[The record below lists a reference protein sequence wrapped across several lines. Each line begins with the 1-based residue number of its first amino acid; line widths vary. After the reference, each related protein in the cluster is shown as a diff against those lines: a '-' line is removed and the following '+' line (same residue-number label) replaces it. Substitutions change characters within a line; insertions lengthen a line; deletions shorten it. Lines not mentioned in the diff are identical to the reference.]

1 MKLSDTSKGII
12 FLISST
18 FFFALM
24 AVFVRLAGDIHFV
37 QKAFFRNAVAFFI
50 ALAGILREV
59 KKEGKAC
66 VAIPKGAMLFLFLR
80 AIAGSVGVFGN
91 FYAIDRIVLADAAIL
106 NKMAPFF
113 TILFCYFI
121 LKEKIKLVP
130 LIYISVAFAGA
141 IFVIKPSFDFSKM
154 LPTLAAFAGGVGAG
168 LAYTSVRKLSYLK
181 CNGKVIILFFSCF
194 SMLLSVPYMIVS
206 FNPMTLH
213 QTLMLCCAG
222 ACAAGGQF
230 SVTAAYYHAP
240 ASKISIYD
248 YSQIIFSTIFGFFF
262 FGQLPDA
269 LSLVGYLIIISMAIA
284 NFAYNK
290 KSMQHSPENQ

>member
-12 FLISST
+12 FLIIST

-24 AVFVRLAGDIHFV
+24 AVFVRLAGDIHFI
-37 QKAFFRNAVAFFI
+37 QKAFFRNAVAFVI
-50 ALAGILREV
+50 ALVGILREV
-59 KKEGKAC
+59 RKEGKAS
-66 VAIPKGAMLFLFLR
+66 VAIPKGALLFLFLR
-80 AIAGSVGVFGN
+80 AISGSVGVFGN
-91 FYAIDRIVLADAAIL
+91 FYAIDHILLADATIL
-106 NKMAPFF
+106 LKMAPFF
-113 TILFCYFI
+113 TIIFCYFM
-121 LKEKIKLVP
+121 LKEKINLVS
-130 LIYISVAFAGA
+130 LIFISVAFLGA
-141 IFVIKPSFDFSKM
+141 VFVIKPSWDFSKM
-154 LPTLAAFAGGVGAG
+154 LPTLAAVAAGVGAG

-181 CNGKVIILFFSCF
+181 CNGKLVILFFSCF
-194 SMLLSVPYMIVS
+194 SMLLSVPYMIVN

-240 ASKISIYD
+240 ASRISIYD
-248 YSQIIFSTIFGFFF
+248 YSQIIFSTIFGFLF

-269 LSLVGYLIIISMAIA
+269 LSLVGYAIIISMAIA

-290 KSMQHSPENQ
+290 KSLPHVSEN